1 MRSPNLRYFPFF
13 PKPLDV
19 TVVTLPR
26 GTPFRNRKQV
36 SNRGRLGVPVIV
48 LAKDGS
54 ILHGEQTLR
63 WIKETGA
70 PIKAVRIQGIDRQG
84 FEGCELPEIC
94 EAAREAW
101 LADTFPK

>member
-1 MRSPNLRYFPFF
+1 MDENAAVDDQNEEL
-13 PKPLDV
+13 KPLAD
-19 TVVTLPR
+19 TVIKAYR
-26 GTPFRNRKQV
+26 A
-36 SNRGRLGVPVIV
+36 GVPVIV

-54 ILHGEQTLR
+54 VLHGEQTLR

-70 PIKAVRIQGIDRQG
+70 PINAVRIQGIDRQA
-84 FEGCELPEIC
+84 FECCELPEIC

>member
-1 MRSPNLRYFPFF
+1 MDDQNEEL
-13 PKPLDV
+13 KPLAN
-19 TVVTLPR
+19 TLI
-26 GTPFRNRKQV
+26 KAYCA
-36 SNRGRLGVPVIV
+36 GVPVIF